1 MKRRGIIVIVGVIGL
16 VILGAVGWYLA
27 SPLFINRT
35 VDEEFPVASP
45 PTEESAEA
53 LPTEEP
59 TETLQEQVEATQ
71 EEAAPTATMP
81 NTEMDEPM
89 PEGGEPV
96 ALASGMFVGVDD
108 FHQGMGTATLYEL
121 PDGGLVL
128 RFDEF
133 EVTNGPDLHVFLSS
147 NPAPTGAEDMGEDS
161 LDLGALKGNIGSQNY
176 DIAPGTD
183 VGRYQSVLI
192 YCVPF
197 HVVFATATFE

>member
-1 MKRRGIIVIVGVIGL
+1 MKRRGIIVVVGVIGL
-16 VILGAVGWYLA
+16 VIVGALGWYLA

-45 PTEESAEA
+45 PTEKSAEA

-59 TETLQEQVEATQ
+59 AAVSPTSEPTEVPQEQSEVTQ

-96 ALASGMFVGVDD
+96 ALASGMFVGADD

-161 LDLGALKGNIGSQNY
+161 LDLGALKGNIG
-176 DIAPGTD
+176 
-183 VGRYQSVLI
+183 RYQSVLI